1 MLRKLVWLG
10 VLLAAVVVAMYLD
23 SDVPRRCPS
32 CGTNGLVVVHR
43 SVGSSTQLQCSAC
56 GAFVRLADG

>member
-10 VLLAAVVVAMYLD
+10 VLLGAVVFAMYLENE
-23 SDVPRRCPS
+23 VPRRCPS

-43 SVGSSTQLQCSAC
+43 SVGAATQLQCSAC
-56 GAFVRLADG
+56 GQFVRLDD